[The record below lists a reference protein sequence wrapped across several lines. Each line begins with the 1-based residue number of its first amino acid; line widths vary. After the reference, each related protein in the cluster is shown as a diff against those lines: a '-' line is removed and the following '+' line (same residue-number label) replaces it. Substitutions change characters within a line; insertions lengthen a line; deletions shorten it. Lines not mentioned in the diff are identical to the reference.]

1 MFSQLYITNNKYMLN
16 LQKVLS
22 LATPFAY
29 AKTER
34 YNIHGV
40 RIEHNDNQLCAKAT
54 EGHMAIIIT
63 TEYNDIHNLPTGN
76 YTIALPKAEQLDKL
90 LKIDNEYQI
99 TKKLDVVNVEF
110 PDFERIIPTSNTE
123 YAIENLWIDPK
134 LLLKFC
140 QVAKSIEA
148 EYTTAKTRFSFHSS
162 VNMPIVCDIKHEKFS
177 IKMIAM
183 PNRV

>member
-1 MFSQLYITNNKYMLN
+1 MLT

-29 AKTER
+29 AKDTR

-40 RIEHNDNQLCAKAT
+40 RIEHNSNQLCAKAT
-54 EGHMAIIIT
+54 DGHIAIIIT

-76 YTIALPKAEQLDKL
+76 YTIELPKVEQLDKL

-99 TKKLDVVNVEF
+99 TKKLILVNAEF
-110 PDFERIIPTSNTE
+110 PDFTRVIPTSNTE
-123 YAIENLWIDPK
+123 YAK
-134 LLLKFC
+134 
-140 QVAKSIEA
+140 
-148 EYTTAKTRFSFHSS
+148 AKTRFSFHRSE
-162 VNMPIVCDIKHEKFS
+162 NMPIACDVLHEKFS

-183 PNRV
+183 PRKM

>member
-1 MFSQLYITNNKYMLN
+1 MLN

-29 AKTER
+29 TNHKR

-54 EGHMAIIIT
+54 DGHMAIIIT

-76 YTIALPKAEQLDKL
+76 YTIELPKVKQLDKL
-90 LKIDNEYQI
+90 LQIDNEYQI
-99 TKKLDVVNVEF
+99 TKKLDLIDCEF

-123 YAIENLWIDPK
+123 YAIEKLWIDPK
-134 LLLKFC
+134 LIVKFG

-148 EYTTAKTRFSFHSS
+148 EYGETSLKTLFSFHSS

>member
-1 MFSQLYITNNKYMLN
+1 MLN

-22 LATPFAY
+22 LATPFACTNH
-29 AKTER
+29 KR

-54 EGHMAIIIT
+54 DGHMAIIIT

-76 YTIALPKAEQLDKL
+76 YTIALPKVKQLDKL

-99 TKKLDVVNVEF
+99 TKKLDLIDYDF
-110 PDFERIIPTSNTE
+110 PDFERIIPSSNTE
-123 YAIENLWIDPK
+123 YAIENLWIDPN
-134 LLLKFC
+134 LIVEIG

-148 EYTTAKTRFSFHSS
+148 EYGETSVKTRFSFHR
-162 VNMPIVCDIKHEKFS
+162 NIEMPIVCDVKHEKFS

-183 PNRV
+183 PKKV